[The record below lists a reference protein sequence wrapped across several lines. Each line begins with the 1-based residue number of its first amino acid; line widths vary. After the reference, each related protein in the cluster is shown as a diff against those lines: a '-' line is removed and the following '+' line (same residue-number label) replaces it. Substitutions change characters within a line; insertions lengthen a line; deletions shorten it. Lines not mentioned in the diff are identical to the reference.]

1 MSRPLKRQRTTASR
15 PISKT
20 LLHFNS
26 VLADGSSSETL
37 LTATFPC
44 TITGLRW
51 DLASPAQPE
60 SPITAFSNIQWV
72 IVLVKEGNTANDL
85 SFAAALQ
92 TLYNPEQNVLASG
105 YANLGDPFK
114 PSWHGTTKTMRKMQ
128 TGDKLVIVFAPGT
141 TPSGNAFFGGII
153 QFFCKS

>member
-1 MSRPLKRQRTTASR
+1 MSRPLKRQRTSAPR

-37 LTATFPC
+37 FTSTFPC
-44 TITGLRW
+44 TVTGLRW
-51 DLASPAQPE
+51 DLGSPATPE
-60 SPITAFSNIQWV
+60 TPQTAFSNIQWV
-72 IVLVKEGNTANDL
+72 IVLVKEGNTANDI
-85 SFAAALQ
+85 SFSAAIN

-105 YANLGDPFK
+105 YGLMGDPFK

-128 TGDKLVIVFAPGT
+128 TGDSLVIVFAPGT
-141 TPSGNAFFGGII
+141 TPSANAFFGGII